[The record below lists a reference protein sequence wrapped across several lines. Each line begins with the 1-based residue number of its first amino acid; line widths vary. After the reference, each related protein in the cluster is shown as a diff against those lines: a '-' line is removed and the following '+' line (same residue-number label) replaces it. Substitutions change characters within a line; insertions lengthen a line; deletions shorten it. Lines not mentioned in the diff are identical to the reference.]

1 MVRWSESTG
10 ENIFVFVNAAGKLPT
25 SALEKD
31 KRTHPMGN
39 TTLQLQSSNMPFVSP
54 RIFGCEWEL
63 CEASDAG
70 GYLSEENTI
79 QVDTYWFQDS
89 RTLGGIIVV

>member
-31 KRTHPMGN
+31 ERTHPIETQHFNFSRQTCPLYRLGSSGVSGN
-39 TTLQLQSSNMPFVSP
+39 FV
-54 RIFGCEWEL
+54 RH
-63 CEASDAG
+63 
-70 GYLSEENTI
+70 
-79 QVDTYWFQDS
+79 
-89 RTLGGIIVV
+89 RTLEAILVKKIPFKLTLIGFKIQGHWAVLL